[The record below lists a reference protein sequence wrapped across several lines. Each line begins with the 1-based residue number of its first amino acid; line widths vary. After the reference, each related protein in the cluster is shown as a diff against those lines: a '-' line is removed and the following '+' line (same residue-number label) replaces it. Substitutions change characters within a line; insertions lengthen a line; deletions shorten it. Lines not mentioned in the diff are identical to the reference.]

1 MTGRRGRR
9 SKHLL
14 DDLEEKRGYWKLN
27 DEALGRKLWRS
38 QEVEIKFQWNY
49 SATPLI
55 HLHGEG
61 KEKRTER
68 MLTLGQNNF
77 V

>member
-1 MTGRRGRR
+1 MIKVMGRRGRR

-27 DEALGRKLWRS
+27 EEALDRTLWRT

-49 SATPLI
+49 
-55 HLHGEG
+55 
-61 KEKRTER
+61 
-68 MLTLGQNNF
+68 
-77 V
+77 